1 MMEKSKSVQ
10 ILSPEHY
17 RRKFAH
23 IKDGTTYLN
32 HASVSPLSDDVKSAI
47 SGFLDQRNRTKIE
60 NLEEGVE
67 ILENCRTRISHLI
80 HTEKTE
86 NIAFTRNTSDGISL
100 VAEGL
105 PLRKGDEILLNS
117 MEFPSNVHP
126 WRSIEKRKQLKIRF
140 AEPVHGTLPVDL
152 IKKNITQRTKV
163 ISVSAV
169 QFLSGF
175 KSDLSEIG
183 RLCREKEIFFIV
195 DGIQGLG
202 VTDIDVEG
210 MKIDALATG
219 GHKWLMSPLGIGFLY
234 LSEHVLENF
243 TPVRTGWF
251 SVEEPWDLLNYDQPW
266 LSGALRLEDGTPNI
280 LGIAGMNESLENL
293 LHIGIGN
300 ISARVQKLT
309 GFLVDLIQN
318 DSRFNLYTISDPKMR
333 AGIVT
338 FGTNADID
346 GDQLINELKNLKISI
361 SHRQG
366 FIRIAPHYYNT
377 REELQHVFEEIC
389 SRV

>member
-1 MMEKSKSVQ
+1 MTEKTKSVQ
-10 ILSPEHY
+10 ILSPEHCRQKY
-17 RRKFAH
+17 AH
-23 IKDGTTYLN
+23 IKDGITYLN

-47 SGFLDQRNRTKIE
+47 TGFLEQRNRTKIE

-80 HTEKTE
+80 HTPKTE

-105 PLRKGDEILLNS
+105 PLKEGDEILLNS

-126 WRSIEKRKQLKIRF
+126 WRSIEKRKNLKIRY
-140 AEPVHGTLPVDL
+140 AEPVHGTLPVEL
-152 IKKNITQRTKV
+152 IKKNITHQTRV

-169 QFLSGF
+169 QFLSGY
-175 KSDLSEIG
+175 KSDLAEIG
-183 RLCREKEIFFIV
+183 RLCREKELFFVV

-210 MKIDALATG
+210 MNIDALATG

-234 LSEHVLENF
+234 LNERILENF

-266 LSGALRLEDGTPNI
+266 LNGALRLEDGTPNM
-280 LGIAGMNESLENL
+280 LGIAGMNASLENL

-318 DSRFNLYTISDPKMR
+318 DSRFNLFTSSDSKMR

-338 FGTNADID
+338 FSTKAEVD
-346 GDQLINELKNLKISI
+346 GDKLIGELKNEKISI

-366 FIRIAPHYYNT
+366 FLRIAPHYYNT
-377 REELQHVFEEIC
+377 HEELQHVFEEIC
-389 SRV
+389 SRL